1 MSDAEDL
8 HALGNWIV
16 QNTDKKGSEDWNT
29 VSTAFKNLDAKLQAS
44 AQRDQDY
51 RGLSGNIKAAGQG
64 AAVGA
69 VGDTLDMLNL
79 INPLNYAVEGI
90 HSAVTGKP
98 FELNRASK
106 GYERMWG
113 APEDIAPNARPYY
126 YGGRMAGNALTAGLA
141 TGGIADAVAPALQ
154 GVKYLGAGAR
164 ALAETPMKRELAA
177 AAGAGTG
184 TTLADYVAPDSAGA
198 HLAGGIAGS
207 VFGPSQLLRYLNSG
221 VQKATGGR
229 IGQAFG
235 DMINPERGATENVY
249 RIYQEGIAD
258 AENAMGRQND
268 PDLIRPLV
276 EKQIQNDISNVG
288 TLPQNAPS
296 DFVASETLQSIAQT
310 LKNRDQ
316 KYGYTL
322 EQKGKNALTDLMTEA
337 TNIPGDAATLLEAAK
352 ARAAGTV
359 GHATRRAETAA
370 WRARAANTEALKA
383 GEALRVKPEMES
395 AVGPALKEQ
404 FQAGLA
410 DRKAGL
416 DTLEGNIPLDR
427 VLGSTIAQNLAG
439 RHRNVVNGSMTIS
452 PMPSAE
458 LSADTQALLGH
469 LSRRKD
475 ATVEDY
481 MGLYEQLR
489 RDSRMFRADPNKQQA
504 AAFADEMGDAVS
516 RAFDWRKVPG
526 VRERNAAA
534 KEMYDIYGRAPGV
547 TEMMDR
553 NSRGG
558 SRKMPEVAAQNVLQG
573 SDVSQTQRIENALRA
588 AQNPDMARTLLETE
602 QRAQIGR
609 KALDAESGMPKP
621 NEISSAFQQEPG
633 VYKQFPQLAEDM
645 FWAKQAATEAK
656 NLSGAAERRG
666 AFVNRLEESL
676 APSTSATAGTTARV
690 LGNAEDPIRIV
701 EGAVKSANPLQELD
715 KVYRL
720 ANRSQGEEGLKGM
733 LRDYL
738 SASGDPFEAASKAF
752 NPLSQGSKTTLADWM
767 KARNLLSKQE
777 YDIMRNNFGVISEAQ
792 RAKGLGVPAADL
804 EAKMPDVLDVGA
816 RMVGASA
823 GSAASGLIGRRTL
836 IGAQVGSEQLR
847 KLLDRITPRQRK
859 LLEQKMLHPQQMEAF
874 LGNVLNAG
882 QRVNPAPQA
891 KGPLPFALHPAAQA
905 AAGNRYRQ
913 EKTRRPRGLL
923 N

>member
-16 QNTDKKGSEDWNT
+16 QNPDKKGSEDWNT
-29 VSTAFKNLDAKLQAS
+29 VATAFKNLDSKLQAT

-51 RGLSGNIKAAGQG
+51 RGLSGNLKAGAQG

-69 VGDTLDMLNL
+69 VGDTLDMLNF
-79 INPLNYAVEGI
+79 INPVNYAVEGI
-90 HSAVTGKP
+90 HSAVTGEP
-98 FELNRASK
+98 FKMNRASS
-106 GYERMWG
+106 GYERLWG
-113 APEDIAPNARPYY
+113 KPEDIAPNARPYY

-141 TGGIADAVAPALQ
+141 TGGIADAVAPAVQ
-154 GVKYLGAGAR
+154 GVKYLGPAMK
-164 ALAETPMKRELAA
+164 ALAETPLKREAAA

-184 TTLADYVAPDSAGA
+184 TYLADMVAPDNAAG

-207 VFGPSQLLRYLNSG
+207 VFGPSQLLRYLGGG

-229 IGQAFG
+229 VGQAVG

-276 EKQIQNDISNVG
+276 EKQIQNDMANVG
-288 TLPQNAPS
+288 TLPANAPS
-296 DFVASETLQSIAQT
+296 DFVASEHLQSIAQT
-310 LKNRDQ
+310 LKNRDPR
-316 KYGYTL
+316 YAYTL
-322 EQKGKNALTDLMTEA
+322 EQKGKGALTDLMSEA

-352 ARAAGTV
+352 ARAAGVT
-359 GHATRRAETAA
+359 GKATQRAETANRYA
-370 WRARAANTEALKA
+370 DVARQEAIQA
-383 GEALRVKPEMES
+383 GQDLRVSPEMES
-395 AVGPALKEQ
+395 AIGPALKEQ
-404 FQAGLA
+404 FQSGLA
-410 DRKAGL
+410 ERKAGL
-416 DTLEGNIPLDR
+416 DDLESQIPTDR
-427 VLGSTIAQNLAG
+427 VLGPTIAQNLRG
-439 RHRNVVNGSMTIS
+439 RHATIVNGSITS
-452 PMPSAE
+452 PAFPTAE
-458 LSADTQALLGH
+458 LSADTQSLLGY
-469 LSRRKD
+469 LAKKKD

-481 MGLYEQLR
+481 MSLYEQLR
-489 RDSRMFRADPNKQQA
+489 RDSRNFRANPDKARA
-504 AAFADEMGDAVS
+504 ATFADELGDAVS
-516 RAFDWRKVPG
+516 HAFDWRKVPG

-547 TEMMDR
+547 TEMLDR
-553 NSRGG
+553 TSRGG
-558 SRKMPEVAAQNVLQG
+558 SRKMPELGVENVLGG
-573 SDVSQTQRIENALRA
+573 SDVAQTQKIENALRA
-588 AQNPDMARTLLETE
+588 AQNPDQARTLLETG
-602 QRAQIGR
+602 QRAQVGKSVLDPETGLPKSNAISN
-609 KALDAESGMPKP
+609 ALQK
-621 NEISSAFQQEPG
+621 EPG
-633 VYKQFPQLAEDM
+633 VYKQFPGLTDDMLSARQAAVQAEDM
-645 FWAKQAATEAK
+645 GA
-656 NLSGAAERRG
+656 AAERRG
-666 AFVNRLEESL
+666 VFSRQLEESL
-676 APSTSATAGTTARV
+676 APNPTGKGVTSRV
-690 LGNAEDPIRIV
+690 LGNAEDPIRVV

-738 SASGDPFEAASKAF
+738 SASGDPFEAAAKAF

-777 YDIMRNNFGVISEAQ
+777 YDVMRNNFGVVLEAQ

-859 LLEQKMLHPQQMEAF
+859 LLEQKMLHPKEMEAF

-882 QRVNPAPQA
+882 QRVNPAPA
-891 KGPLPFALHPAAQA
+891 PKGPLPFALHPAAQA
-905 AAGNRYRQ
+905 AVGHRYSQ
-913 EKTRRPRGLL
+913 ETRKKPRGLL

>member
-29 VSTAFKNLDAKLQAS
+29 VSQAFKNLDAKLQAS

-51 RGLSGNIKAAGQG
+51 RGMSGNLKAAGQG

-98 FELNRASK
+98 FEMNRASK
-106 GYERMWG
+106 GYERLIG

-154 GVKYLGAGAR
+154 GVKYLGAGAK
-164 ALAETPMKRELAA
+164 ALAETPLKRELAA

-184 TTLADYVAPDSAGA
+184 TTLADYVAPDSAAG

-207 VFGPSQLLRYLNSG
+207 VFGPSQLLRYLNGG

-229 IGQAFG
+229 VGQAFG

-276 EKQIQNDISNVG
+276 EKQIQNDMANVG
-288 TLPQNAPS
+288 SLPQNAPS
-296 DFVASETLQSIAQT
+296 DFVPSEHLQSIAQT
-310 LKNRDQ
+310 LKNRDPR
-316 KYGYTL
+316 YAYTL
-322 EQKGKNALTDLMTEA
+322 EQKGKGALTDLMTEA

-352 ARAAGTV
+352 ARAA
-359 GHATRRAETAA
+359 ATTGRATQRAETANRFA
-370 WRARAANTEALKA
+370 DVAKQEAIQA
-383 GEALRVKPEMES
+383 GQDLRVSPEMES
-395 AVGPALKEQ
+395 AIGPALKNQ

-410 DRKAGL
+410 ERKAGL
-416 DTLEGNIPLDR
+416 DTLEGNIPVDK
-427 VLGSTIAQNLAG
+427 VLGPTIAQNLAG
-439 RHRNVVNGSMTIS
+439 RHKNMVQGSLTT
-452 PMPSAE
+452 PRTPSAE
-458 LSADTQALLGH
+458 LSEDTQSLLNFI
-469 LSRRKD
+469 SKKKE

-481 MGLYEQLR
+481 MSLYEQLR
-489 RDSRMFRADPNKQQA
+489 RDSRNFRANPDKQRA
-504 AAFADEMGDAVS
+504 ASFADELGDAVS
-516 RAFDWRKVPG
+516 HAFDWRKVPG

-534 KEMYDIYGRAPGV
+534 KEMYDVYGRAPGV
-547 TEMMDR
+547 TEMLDR

-558 SRKMPEVAAQNVLQG
+558 SRKMPELAVENILSG
-573 SDVSQTQRIENALRA
+573 SDVLQVKEIQNALRA
-588 AQNPDMARTLLETE
+588 AQNPDQARTLLETG

-609 KALDAESGMPKP
+609 AALDANTGMPKP
-621 NEISSAFQQEPG
+621 NVISSALQKEAG
-633 VYKQFPQLAEDM
+633 VYKQFPGLSQDMLA
-645 FWAKQAATEAK
+645 ARQAATQAE
-656 NLSGAAERRG
+656 NLGGLAERRG
-666 AFVNRLEESL
+666 VFSKKLEESL
-676 APSTSATAGTTARV
+676 APDPTGEGVTARV

-777 YDIMRNNFGVISEAQ
+777 YDVMRNNFGVVLEAQ

-859 LLEQKMLHPQQMEAF
+859 LLEQKMLHPKEMEAF

-882 QRVNPAPQA
+882 QRINPAAAP
-891 KGPLPFALHPAAQA
+891 KGPLPFALHPAAQGA
-905 AAGNRYRQ
+905 AVNRYRQ
-913 EKTRRPRGLL
+913 EKTRKPRGLL